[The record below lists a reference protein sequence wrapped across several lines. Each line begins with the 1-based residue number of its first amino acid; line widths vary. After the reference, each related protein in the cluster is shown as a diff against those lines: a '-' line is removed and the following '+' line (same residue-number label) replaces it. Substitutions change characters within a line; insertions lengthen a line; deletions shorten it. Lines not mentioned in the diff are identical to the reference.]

1 MTATIILG
9 IGLEYIDT
17 VFQAI
22 QASDFSQY
30 TIAGMKTLAVLFFL
44 VNILKK
50 YNEGIADKDGYTWG
64 LSPGELA
71 KNFAIVLLVIFSTQV
86 LGFFDGILVAIE
98 GQYRGTAPALLPL
111 QMQDIPLEE
120 DVSLFDAAS
129 SAMTLLYEALV
140 TPLYGFKILAF
151 ILSTILWI
159 LDLFIY
165 PLFLAERF
173 FLLGIMQAFFPLV
186 ISLAVF
192 EKFRS
197 LAYTFFKLYAA
208 VYMLVPA
215 FFLVNVFINAIYTEI
230 NTNFWVN
237 LFGTD
242 TGQGFFAPVVQLGS
256 VGFIVFLKFKLYR
269 PYKNIYN
276 VLKLNRFIVLAVVV
290 CALLSST
297 FSVWM
302 VFNTNQKALNSA
314 FAINTDGSIIPLKLV
329 TQKENFRVEALAHL
343 ELFHNYFY
351 NIDASNYERNLEKA
365 LWLGNSSVD
374 NLYRQKKADGVYNRL
389 LQYSLVQKVL
399 SIDSKISESN
409 GTYSFTTTTI
419 FEINRGS
426 IIDTYELVSTGNLIT
441 VDRNFPNN
449 PHGLLITNYFENTLK
464 KLNDES

>member
-1 MTATIILG
+1 MTATILLG

-17 VFQAI
+17 VFQTI

-71 KNFAIVLLVIFSTQV
+71 KNFAIVILVIFSTQV

-111 QMQDIPLEE
+111 QMQDIPIEE
-120 DVSLFDAAS
+120 DVSIIEVAQA
-129 SAMTLLYEALV
+129 AMTLLYEALV
-140 TPLYGFKILAF
+140 TPLYGFKIFAF
-151 ILSTILWI
+151 IISLFLWI

-173 FLLGIMQAFFPLV
+173 FLLGIMQTFFPLV

-215 FFLVNVFINAIYTEI
+215 FFLVNVFVNNLYTEI
-230 NTNFWVN
+230 NTNFWSQ

-242 TGQGFFAPVVQLGS
+242 WGNHLFAPLLQLGS
-256 VGFIVFLKFKLYR
+256 IGFISICLEGGG
-269 PYKNIYN
+269 
-276 VLKLNRFIVLAVVV
+276 
-290 CALLSST
+290 ST
-297 FSVWM
+297 
-302 VFNTNQKALNSA
+302 L
-314 FAINTDGSIIPLKLV
+314 
-329 TQKENFRVEALAHL
+329 
-343 ELFHNYFY
+343 
-351 NIDASNYERNLEKA
+351 
-365 LWLGNSSVD
+365 
-374 NLYRQKKADGVYNRL
+374 
-389 LQYSLVQKVL
+389 
-399 SIDSKISESN
+399 
-409 GTYSFTTTTI
+409 
-419 FEINRGS
+419 
-426 IIDTYELVSTGNLIT
+426 T
-441 VDRNFPNN
+441 VDKN
-449 PHGLLITNYFENTLK
+449 
-464 KLNDES
+464 